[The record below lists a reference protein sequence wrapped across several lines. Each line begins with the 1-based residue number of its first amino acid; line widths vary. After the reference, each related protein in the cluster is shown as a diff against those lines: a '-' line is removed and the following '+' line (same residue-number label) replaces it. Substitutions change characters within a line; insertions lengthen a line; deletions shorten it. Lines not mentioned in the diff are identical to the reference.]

1 MNFPFEYEYIN
12 AANAAAN
19 PSTMHAHNTGLA
31 RMYRRYLTQ
40 KAISTIEIEGQPE
53 TWENNY
59 LMYGL
64 FLWGHLA
71 VIDVDRY
78 GVIPQWC
85 TLAGFNVYRQ
95 PTQALI
101 ANPVFRRSYRLR
113 IGDECEII
121 KLTPDYGGIYDLISY
136 YADLM
141 AVTAETMGVNILNSK
156 LSYVFAAKNKSSAE
170 SFKKLFDKV
179 ASGEPAAV
187 IDKDLM
193 LDDGSVS
200 WQYFAQDLNKNYIAP
215 DLLQTL
221 RQIEQEFDTIIGI
234 PNANTDKRE
243 RLIVDEVNAN
253 NAETTSRVGLW
264 IQTINEDLEKVN
276 EMFGLDLKARYAFE
290 TEVKEDD
297 QIDAFDTGDL

>member
-1 MNFPFEYEYIN
+1 MNMPFEYEYVN

-40 KAISTIEIEGQPE
+40 KAISTIEIEGQPD

-59 LMYGL
+59 LMYGM

-101 ANPVFRRSYRLR
+101 ANPVFKRSYRLA

-121 KLTPDYGGIYDLISY
+121 KLTPDYGGIWDLISY
-136 YADLM
+136 YADLL
-141 AVTAETMGVNILNSK
+141 AVTSETMGVNILNSK
-156 LSYVFAAKNKSSAE
+156 LSYVFAASNKATAE
-170 SFKKLFDKV
+170 AHKKLFDKV
-179 ASGEPAAV
+179 ASGEPATIV
-187 IDKDLM
+187 DKDLF
-193 LDDGSVS
+193 DDQGNPT
-200 WQYFAQDLNKNYIAP
+200 WLNFAQDLSNNYIAP

-243 RLIVDEVNAN
+243 RLITDEVNAN
-253 NAETTSRVGLW
+253 NAETSSRVGLW
-264 IQTINEDLEKVN
+264 VDTINEDLEKVN
-276 EMFGLDLKARYAFE
+276 AMFGLQLRAKYAFE
-290 TEVKEDD
+290 EKEVNDAEIDTERPGAV
-297 QIDAFDTGDL
+297 

>member
-1 MNFPFEYEYIN
+1 MNMPFEYEYTN
-12 AANAAAN
+12 AYNSAAN
-19 PSTMHAHNTGLA
+19 PSTMHAYNTGLA
-31 RMYRRYLTQ
+31 RMFRRYLTQ
-40 KAISTIEIEGQPE
+40 KAISTIIIDGQPE

-121 KLTPDYGGIYDLISY
+121 KLSPDFGGIFDLISY
-136 YADLM
+136 YADLL
-141 AVTAETMGVNILNSK
+141 AITTETMGVNIMNSK

-170 SFKKLFDKV
+170 TFKKLFDKV

-193 LDDGSVS
+193 MDDGSVS

-243 RLIVDEVNAN
+243 RLVVDEVNAN

-276 EMFGLDLKARYAFE
+276 AMFGLDLKARYAFE
-290 TEVKEDD
+290 TEVVKDD
-297 QIDAFDTGDL
+297 QSDSFDTGSV

>member
-1 MNFPFEYEYIN
+1 MSFPFEYEYVN
-12 AANAAAN
+12 AANSAAN
-19 PSTMHAHNTGLA
+19 PSTMHAYNTGLA

-40 KAISTIEIEGQPE
+40 KAISTITIEGQPE

-71 VIDVDRY
+71 VISVDRY

-101 ANPVFRRSYRLR
+101 ANPVFKRSYRLT
-113 IGDECEII
+113 IGDDCEII
-121 KLTPDYGGIYDLISY
+121 KLAPDFGGIWDLISY
-136 YADLM
+136 YADLL
-141 AVTAETMGVNILNSK
+141 AVTSETMGVNILNSK
-156 LSYVFAAKNKSSAE
+156 LSYVFAGSSKSAAE
-170 SFKKLFDKV
+170 TFKKLFDRV
-179 ASGEPAAV
+179 ASGEPATAV
-187 IDKDLM
+187 DKELF
-193 LDDGSVS
+193 DDQGNPT
-200 WQYFAQDLNKNYIAP
+200 WQYFAQNLKNNYIAP

-243 RLIVDEVNAN
+243 RLITDEVNAN
-253 NAETTSRVGLW
+253 NAETVSRVGLW
-264 IQTINEDLEKVN
+264 VDTINEDLKKVN
-276 EMFGLDLKARYAFE
+276 TMFGLDLRARYTFE
-290 TEVKEDD
+290 DKEVEN
-297 QIDAFDTGDL
+297 AESNPERPGLV

>member
-1 MNFPFEYEYIN
+1 MNMPFEYEYTN
-12 AANAAAN
+12 AYNSAAN
-19 PSTMHAHNTGLA
+19 PSTMHAYNTGLA
-31 RMYRRYLTQ
+31 RMFRRYLTQ
-40 KAISTIEIEGQPE
+40 KAISTIIIDGQPE

-121 KLTPDYGGIYDLISY
+121 KLSPDFGGIYDLISY
-136 YADLM
+136 YADLL
-141 AVTAETMGVNILNSK
+141 AITTETMGVNIMNSK

-170 SFKKLFDKV
+170 TFKKLFDKV

-193 LDDGSVS
+193 MDDGSVS

-243 RLIVDEVNAN
+243 RLVVDEVNAN

-276 EMFGLDLKARYAFE
+276 AMFGLSLKSRYAFE
-290 TEVKEDD
+290 TEVVKDD
-297 QIDAFDTGDL
+297 QSDSFGTGSV